1 MTRVV
6 RAADGRS
13 WTVRSEI
20 NWSQPATAQ
29 EFEHDVAAGQ
39 VGGIVM
45 LAIIVVL
52 VLTIV
57 FWTPPTVVIPT
68 WLVLTFLGVLVLLPV
83 YWALNRPWTIVAD
96 TPEPVETAGEHWV
109 GTVRGIMASRQ
120 ETSRVARQLELNAV
134 PDDGRGRLQP
144 VY

>member
-39 VGGIVM
+39 VAGIVM
-45 LAIIVVL
+45 MVIIVVM
-52 VLTIV
+52 VLTVV
-57 FWTPPTVVIPT
+57 FWTPPTVVIPF
-68 WLVLTFLGVLVLLPV
+68 WLVLIFLGLLALIPAQ
-83 YWALNRPWTIVAD
+83 WALNRPWTIVAD

-109 GTVRGIMASRQ
+109 GTVRGIMGSRA
-120 ETSRVARQLELNAV
+120 ETSRVARHLELHAV

-144 VY
+144 IY